1 MVFYGLASGLL
12 FGLSFPMICDE
23 QIYLFLAATFLRPH
37 LKFKLQQEK
46 RHKDLALRADHL
58 DAYTKDIF
66 KSLLFFTLS
75 APFVFH
81 KVYWKREGLFD
92 EKAITDEA
100 FKLEDTAVTLLK
112 QVKGQ
117 QATTNDEQQ
126 EQEADPPTIQA
137 ITFSDYEKFMQKL
150 EKERKLD
157 QFNESNPRAQIEA
170 SRKRKAEVDEQFKL
184 YSK

>member
-12 FGLSFPMICDE
+12 FGFSFPMICDE

-81 KVYWKREGLFD
+81 KVYWKREGLLD
-92 EKAITDEA
+92 DKAITDEA

-117 QATTNDEQQ
+117 QAATSEQQ
-126 EQEADPPTIQA
+126 EQSAPPTA
-137 ITFSDYEKFMQKL
+137 
-150 EKERKLD
+150 
-157 QFNESNPRAQIEA
+157 
-170 SRKRKAEVDEQFKL
+170 
-184 YSK
+184 